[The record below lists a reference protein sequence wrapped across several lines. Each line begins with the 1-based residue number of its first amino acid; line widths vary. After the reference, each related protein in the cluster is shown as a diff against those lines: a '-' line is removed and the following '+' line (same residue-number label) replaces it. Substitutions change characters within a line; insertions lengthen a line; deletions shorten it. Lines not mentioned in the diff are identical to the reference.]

1 MKEKT
6 YRLYQFNGFQLEVDE
21 GVLKRGE
28 VPVPLTP
35 KAFETLVVLLEN
47 HGKVV
52 DKEILLNEVW
62 QDTFVEETTLA
73 QNIFTIR
80 KALGIQEDGKQ
91 VIETV
96 SRRGYKFVANVT
108 EIIGSAEDIIFE
120 RNVRTEITA
129 EHKIIEDIDAIEV
142 RDKKSFVE
150 RFNPRT
156 LNLSLSQ
163 FLTLGSARLLPAGFL
178 LLILALLSYGVF
190 SYFQTQKSRANPEMT
205 ANAPAIHSIA
215 VLPFQTIGEK
225 GKDEKF
231 GFGMADAIITRLS
244 KLQKIPVR
252 PTSAIIPYTEQSAL
266 NAMEAGR
273 ELGVDAVV
281 EGNVQRDG
289 ERVRISVQL
298 TSVADGRALWAETFD
313 ENSTGIFALQ
323 DSISGKVVRSLALK
337 ITPAQEKL
345 LEQRPTNSP
354 EALEAY
360 QLGVYLWNTRTQ
372 ENLEKAKGYF
382 QKAVQLDPKFARAY
396 GMLAD
401 TYHLIAYYGSSNSA
415 ELYEKT
421 RFNAM
426 KALALDDSVAEAY
439 IALAAFQLYS
449 GNLDMAE
456 SYLENAIERAPYNST
471 ARVRYS
477 WILLRVGKIDQAV
490 SEMRLAHEYDPL
502 SPVTNG
508 ALCNILTYRENFTEA
523 VKLCHKAVEIAP
535 NAADNRLSLAYA
547 YFFNGNTEE
556 AIKEAKIDT
565 EQGEDKDMALSALAY
580 FYAKLGRQS
589 EAETILAQ
597 LKPAA
602 GNNSALFGNL
612 ALITYALGRKDEAYA
627 YFKKGYEKRVIM
639 FLLFRNDPVWKDMRN
654 DPRFAKLMEES
665 SSNES

>member
-28 VPVPLTP
+28 DPVPLTP

-80 KALGIQEDGKQ
+80 KALGIQDDGKQ

-96 SRRGYKFVANVT
+96 PRRGYKFVANVT
-108 EIIGSAEDIIFE
+108 EVIGSAEDIIFE
-120 RNVRTEITA
+120 RNVRTEITT
-129 EHKIIEDIDAIEV
+129 EHKIIEDRDAIEV
-142 RDKKSFVE
+142 RDKQSFVE
-150 RFNPRT
+150 RFNPKT
-156 LNLSLSQ
+156 LNLSLSR
-163 FLTLGSARLLPAGFL
+163 FLTRGSAHLLPAGVL
-178 LLILALLSYGVF
+178 MITLALLLYGV
-190 SYFQTQKSRANPEMT
+190 SGYFQMRKSRTNPDMT
-205 ANAPAIHSIA
+205 AAAPAVHSIA
-215 VLPFQTIGEK
+215 VLPFQAIGEQ
-225 GKDEKF
+225 GRDEKF

-252 PTSAIIPYTEQSAL
+252 PTSAIVRYTEQSAL
-266 NAMEAGR
+266 NAMEVGR
-273 ELGVDAVV
+273 DLGVDAVV
-281 EGNVQRDG
+281 EGTVQREG
-289 ERVRISVQL
+289 ERVRVSVQL

-337 ITPAQEKL
+337 ITPDQEKL

-354 EALEAY
+354 EAFEAY
-360 QLGVYLWNTRTQ
+360 QLGVYLWNTRTR

-401 TYHLIAYYGSSNSA
+401 TYHLIAYYSSSNSP
-415 ELYEKT
+415 ELYEQI

-439 IALAAFQLYS
+439 IALAGFQLYA

-456 SYLENAIERAPYNST
+456 SYLENAVERAPYNST
-471 ARVRYS
+471 VRVRYS

-490 SEMRLAHEYDPL
+490 SEMRLAQEYDPL
-502 SPVTNG
+502 SPITNG
-508 ALCNILTYRENFTEA
+508 ALCNMLTYRDNFTEA

-556 AIKEAKIDT
+556 ALKEAKIDT
-565 EQGEDKDMALSALAY
+565 EQGEDKDMALSALGY
-580 FYAKLGRQS
+580 FYAKLERQS
-589 EAETILAQ
+589 EAEAILAQ

-602 GNNSALFGNL
+602 GNNSALFSNL

-627 YFKKGYEKRVIM
+627 YFKKGYEKKVIST
-639 FLLFRNDPVWKDMRN
+639 LLFLHDPVWKDIRN
-654 DPRFAKLMEES
+654 DPRFAKLME
-665 SSNES
+665 